1 MLGLVVDE
9 AADRFGDRIAY
20 VEPSG
25 EAVSY
30 AELHI
35 RTHQAARWLLG
46 QGIAEGDVIALVL
59 PASVDFVAL
68 YVGAT
73 RVGAITAAVNP
84 RLTHPERDALVRV
97 SGAALVVG
105 PEVAGALRASDSTL
119 VRGLDDDAERPLAII
134 FTSGTTG
141 VPKGAVFAAR
151 QIDAITAIDTGGRWD
166 GGGEALAGTSFAS
179 LGPMTKLAGNLM
191 RGGTT
196 HLVTRWTAR
205 QALELTERH
214 HVASAAGI
222 PTQIA
227 LMLRRPD
234 FDRFDLS
241 SVRAVVMGG
250 GPATPTLVREARKRF
265 AAPVAIRYSCTEA
278 GIGLGTAFDAP
289 PEDAELTVGRP
300 HPGVTLTIVDDALEA
315 APQGEVGEICLR
327 SAATMSGYWNDPE
340 ATRNTLTSDGSVRTG
355 DLGFVDTE
363 GRLQLVGRSKEL
375 YVRGGYNVFPAEV
388 EAVLAD
394 HPDVVDV
401 AVIPRPDEVMGE
413 IGVAAVVPRA
423 GRSAPSLDELRR
435 FATTQLA
442 HHKLP
447 EDLIVL
453 DELPLTPADKVDR
466 RALRQLLL
474 HPDEAEER

>member
-1 MLGLVVDE
+1 MLGQVVDE

-25 EAVSY
+25 ETVSY
-30 AELHI
+30 AQLGV
-35 RTHQAARWLLG
+35 RTHQAARWLLT
-46 QGIAEGDVIALVL
+46 QGIVEGDVVAVVL
-59 PASVDFVAL
+59 PAGVDFVAL
-68 YVGAT
+68 YVGAS
-73 RVGAITAAVNP
+73 RIGAITAAINP
-84 RLTHPERDALVRV
+84 RLTPAERQALVGV
-97 SGAALVVG
+97 SQAALVVG
-105 PEVAGALRASDSTL
+105 PREAGALRASDTAA
-119 VRGLDDDAERPLAII
+119 VAHLDDDVDRPLAII

-141 VPKGAVFAAR
+141 IPKGAVFAAR
-151 QIDAITAIDTGGRWD
+151 QLEAITTIDTGGRWD
-166 GGGEALAGTSFAS
+166 GGGDALAGTSFAS

-214 HVASAAGI
+214 RVAGAAGI

-227 LMLRRPD
+227 LMLRHRD

-250 GPATPTLVREARKRF
+250 GPATPTLVREARERF
-265 AAPVAIRYSCTEA
+265 AAPVSIRYSCTEA
-278 GIGLGTAFDAP
+278 GIGLGTALDAP

-300 HPGVTLTIVDDALEA
+300 HPGVTLTIVDDALEPVA
-315 APQGEVGEICLR
+315 EGEVGEVCLR

-340 ATRNTLTSDGSVRTG
+340 ATRNALTPDGSVRTG
-355 DLGFVDTE
+355 DVGLVDTE

-413 IGVAAVVPRA
+413 IGVAAVVPRS
-423 GRSAPSLDELRR
+423 GRPAPLLDELRR
-435 FATTQLA
+435 FGATRLA

-447 EDLIVL
+447 EDLAVL
-453 DELPLTPADKVDR
+453 DDLPLTPADKVDR